1 MSYVTNMFVQD
12 RKQHLSSSSK
22 VSQNQHC
29 TTHRGLTNSGSLRL
43 ARMLPFS
50 AVFSLLGLLSLGD
63 VSSGGGGGGGG
74 GATFSLLGEIVSSN
88 HSPRMG
94 SLSSSENTPR
104 ATFSI
109 AFNQV
114 TVLYANKATLAMEI
128 NHNKILNRFKAQ

>member
-1 MSYVTNMFVQD
+1 MLFVQD
-12 RKQHLSSSSK
+12 IKQHLSSSSK
-22 VSQNQHC
+22 VSQNQHSS
-29 TTHRGLTNSGSLRL
+29 THRGLTNSGSLRL

-63 VSSGGGGGGGG
+63 VSRGGGGGGGG

-94 SLSSSENTPR
+94 SLSSSENMPR
-104 ATFSI
+104 ATFST

-114 TVLYANKATLAMEI
+114 IVLYANKATLTMEI
-128 NHNKILNRFKAQ
+128 SLLKILLLFRAQ